1 MTPEAD
7 LHIYRANDG
16 VSSAAL
22 RSNPAS
28 STALAPGRSSC
39 APNAPKGGGEGGLDI
54 LHERGNPKADSTK
67 EILWRAA

>member
-28 STALAPGRSSC
+28 STALAPGGHP
-39 APNAPKGGGEGGLDI
+39 APLMHLRVGAKG
-54 LHERGNPKADSTK
+54 A
-67 EILWRAA
+67 